1 MSTSNPADGVQSAGA
16 LQSRNATEDAI
27 LEAARELLGEGT
39 QDQVTIDTIARRA
52 FVSRTTVYFY
62 FENKRAVM
70 DRLIQQAFADMDDAA
85 SPYFEGSGDP
95 RMELALGLARF
106 VGVVNRNGPILMLA
120 AHLYGED
127 EHMPSQ
133 WEPYVNRFI
142 AGAEARIARD
152 QLRRLAP
159 GDIPAR
165 VAAQALCAMVERH
178 LTIEVI
184 RNGRDMREAVRQ
196 LTELWFRAVYA
207 GGAAPAA
214 ADARA
219 SSSRHEEP
227 PAKRNG

>member
-1 MSTSNPADGVQSAGA
+1 
-16 LQSRNATEDAI
+16 
-27 LEAARELLGEGT
+27 
-39 QDQVTIDTIARRA
+39 
-52 FVSRTTVYFY
+52 
-62 FENKRAVM
+62 M
-70 DRLIQQAFADMDDAA
+70 DRLIQQAFADMDEAA
-85 SPYFEGSGDP
+85 SPYFTGSGDP

-106 VGVVNRNGPILMLA
+106 VGVVNRNGPILVLA

-152 QLRRLAP
+152 QLRGIAP
-159 GDIPAR
+159 DDIPAR

-207 GGAAPAA
+207 GGGTPAA
-214 ADARA
+214 APSAESA
-219 SSSRHEEP
+219 
-227 PAKRNG
+227 AGA